1 MTTSPKWRV
10 ALASAASAAVLVAA
24 PLVGTQAAYAQQNQ
38 PPYPP
43 PPSCLTLSTTTVH
56 AGDRVRF
63 RSTCFAARQRV
74 TAELHSHEVV
84 LGRFRANSQGVVSGR
99 VTIPWRT
106 EPGRHTFEL
115 DGRHPNR
122 KYSTRVR
129 VLRDDRRP
137 GRSEP
142 GGRAG
147 LGPNATSGGPG
158 HRDSQ
163 QQLAATGKE
172 KALTLGGTAAGL
184 VAAGGG
190 TLMAVRRRRSS

>member
-1 MTTSPKWRV
+1 M
-10 ALASAASAAVLVAA
+10 
-24 PLVGTQAAYAQQNQ
+24 
-38 PPYPP
+38 
-43 PPSCLTLSTTTVH
+43 
-56 AGDRVRF
+56 RF
-63 RSTCFAARQRV
+63 RSTCFAARQLV

-115 DGRHPNR
+115 EGRHPNR
-122 KYSTRVR
+122 KYSTRIR
-129 VLRDDRRP
+129 VLDDRRP

-142 GGRAG
+142 GGRGG
-147 LGPNATSGGPG
+147 LGTNAPSGGPG
-158 HRDSQ
+158 HRVSQ

-190 TLMAVRRRRSS
+190 TLMVVRRRRSS

>member
-1 MTTSPKWRV
+1 MTASPKWRV
-10 ALASAASAAVLVAA
+10 SLASAASAAVLVAA
-24 PLVGTQAAYAQQNQ
+24 PLVGMQAAYAQQNQ

-43 PPSCLTLSTTTVH
+43 PQSCLALSTTTVH

-63 RSTCFAARQRV
+63 RSTCFAARQLV
-74 TAELHSHEVV
+74 TAELHSDEVV
-84 LGRFRANSQGVVSGR
+84 LGRFRANSRGVVSGR

-106 EPGRHTFEL
+106 DPGRHTFEL
-115 DGRHPNR
+115 EGRHPNR
-122 KYSTRVR
+122 KYSTRIR

-142 GGRAG
+142 GGRGG
-147 LGPNATSGGPG
+147 LGTDSKSGGPG

-184 VAAGGG
+184 IAAGGG